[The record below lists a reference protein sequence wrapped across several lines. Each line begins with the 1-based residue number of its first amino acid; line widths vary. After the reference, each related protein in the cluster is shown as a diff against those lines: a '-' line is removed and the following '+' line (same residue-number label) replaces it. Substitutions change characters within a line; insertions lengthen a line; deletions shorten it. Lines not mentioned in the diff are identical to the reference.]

1 VKDSLIIDVGMHTGR
16 DTEFYLLKGFDVVAV
31 EANPALAERARERF
45 ADAMKEKRLVLH
57 EVAIA
62 DHEGEVEF
70 FINLQHDDW
79 GTTSAEFARR
89 NERFGTENTQVR
101 VGCTRFEN
109 ILRQHGIPYYLKID
123 IEGADLLC
131 LTALREF
138 EERPKY
144 VSIEA
149 GLTSF
154 EETFDELATLRG
166 LGYRSF
172 KIVNQRLNKRVRCPK
187 PPREGRYVDH
197 RFDATSSGPF
207 GEEAPGRWMSLEE
220 TFVEYRRLLALQRR
234 FGAGGRFYKTPVHKL
249 YELITRERVGWYDF
263 HARLAG
269 C

>member
-1 VKDSLIIDVGMHTGR
+1 MNSTLIMDVGMHTGR

-31 EANPALAERARERF
+31 EANPSLAEKGRARF
-45 ADAMKEKRLVLH
+45 AGEIAGKRLVLH

-79 GTTSAEFARR
+79 GTISGDHAAR
-89 NERFGTENTQVR
+89 NERLGTENTRVR
-101 VGCTRFEN
+101 VRCTRFGN

-131 LTALREF
+131 LEALGDF
-138 EERPKY
+138 AERPKY

-154 EETFDELATLRG
+154 EETFDALATLRH

-172 KIVNQRLNKRVRCPK
+172 KIVNQRLNKRVRCPN
-187 PPREGRYVDH
+187 PPREGKYVDH
-197 RFDATSSGPF
+197 RFGATSSGPF
-207 GEEAPGRWMSLEE
+207 GEEAPGRWLTLEE
-220 TFVEYRRLLALQRR
+220 TVLEYSRLLALQKK
-234 FGAGGRFYKTPVHKL
+234 FGAEGRYYKTPLHKL
-249 YELITRERVGWYDF
+249 YELVTRERVGWYDF
-263 HARLAG
+263 HARLG
-269 C
+269 DG